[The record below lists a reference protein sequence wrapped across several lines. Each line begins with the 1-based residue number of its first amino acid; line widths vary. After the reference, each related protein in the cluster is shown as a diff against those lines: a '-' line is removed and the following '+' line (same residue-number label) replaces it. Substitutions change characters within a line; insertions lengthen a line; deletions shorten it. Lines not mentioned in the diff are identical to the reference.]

1 MAGASM
7 RRLLMALMVCGSC
20 LLVVRIMKPGE
31 GIASRVGEQG
41 APTGRHVVVS
51 EPSCSG
57 EARKV
62 HGIGRIQGMCL

>member
-20 LLVVRIMKPGE
+20 LLVVRIMETRE
-31 GIASRVGEQG
+31 GIASRVGVG